1 MKNGQQNWE
10 TTQHPLLNSI
20 NPIKE
25 ARVSGERVRQMLW
38 SGSLPG
44 GLEKIK
50 NARSGNK
57 AFPEDR
63 LSSKPGVGVGQGV
76 VKGWV
81 SVEHICFS
89 VASSPSDA
97 QQSCPLWGLEFLNE
111 SLPQG
116 I

>member
-1 MKNGQQNWE
+1 MGSRTGK
-10 TTQHPLLNSI
+10 QHSTPPQNSI

-50 NARSGNK
+50 NAHSGNK

-63 LSSKPGVGVGQGV
+63 LSSKPGVGGSRG
-76 VKGWV
+76 
-81 SVEHICFS
+81 
-89 VASSPSDA
+89 
-97 QQSCPLWGLEFLNE
+97 
-111 SLPQG
+111 
-116 I
+116 

>member
-1 MKNGQQNWE
+1 MVEKLCYKLDFSLSGSKRFYCRIYSPFFDTQFSLVKNGQQNWE

-50 NARSGNK
+50 NAHSGNK
-57 AFPEDR
+57 AFPEDS
-63 LSSKPGVGVGQGV
+63 LSSKPGAGGWGAGV
-76 VKGWV
+76 
-81 SVEHICFS
+81 
-89 VASSPSDA
+89 
-97 QQSCPLWGLEFLNE
+97 
-111 SLPQG
+111 
-116 I
+116 